1 MDIEP
6 WVVRSGAVN
15 AISPTS
21 GNSSPGDSLGN
32 TEPAECGALTIVNA
46 NALAMDGAVKTL
58 LPPGAEGAA
67 RPESCIKGDG
77 PGRAW
82 NVKGA
87 CMNENG
93 AAAGKRKNGSPARL
107 AKAGRVAND
116 GDEPAPK
123 AIVENAGGARGM

>member
-1 MDIEP
+1 M
-6 WVVRSGAVN
+6 
-15 AISPTS
+15 
-21 GNSSPGDSLGN
+21 N
-32 TEPAECGALTIVNA
+32 TEPAECGALTVVDA

-67 RPESCIKGDG
+67 RLESCIEGAG

-87 CMNENG
+87 CLKENG
-93 AAAGKRKNGSPARL
+93 AAAGGRKSGSPARL
-107 AKAGRVAND
+107 AKGGGVAYN

-123 AIVENAGGARGM
+123 AIVQNAAGARGM